1 MLSPNPNS
9 SKSSIA
15 SAKET
20 NPPFKSSKGS
30 KEEDI
35 LKIAVEVLEELKV
48 GKNKIGRGDS
58 KTVAANS
65 SMAEVMGGV
74 VTDGRSIKKRK
85 SNIEVK
91 DINAS
96 KYPICPRCKG
106 EFFTFNAVVE
116 HLRKNPNCA
125 ASGTSN
131 TSQPDL
137 NKGKTKTQFYDRN
150 NFFLILIIII
160 IIISFLS
167 FFLLTLY
174 NIFFSVV
181 S

>member
-131 TSQPDL
+131 TCQPDL

-150 NFFLILIIII
+150 NFFFH
-160 IIISFLS
+160 SYYYY
-167 FFLLTLY
+167 Y
-174 NIFFSVV
+174 NYFIFIFFS
-181 S
+181 SHSL

>member
-20 NPPFKSSKGS
+20 NPPFKSSSKGS

-35 LKIAVEVLEELKV
+35 LKIALEVLEELKM

-65 SMAEVMGGV
+65 SMAEVMGRV
-74 VTDGRSIKKRK
+74 VTDGRSIKRRK
-85 SNIEVK
+85 NNIEVK

-137 NKGKTKTQFYDRN
+137 NKGKTKTQFSDKKLFLLFLFYYYYFIYV
-150 NFFLILIIII
+150 FF
-160 IIISFLS
+160 
-167 FFLLTLY
+167 LTLY
-174 NIFFSVV
+174 NMFSLVV

>member
-20 NPPFKSSKGS
+20 NPPFKSSSKGS
-30 KEEDI
+30 KDEDI
-35 LKIAVEVLEELKV
+35 LKIALEVLEELKM

-65 SMAEVMGGV
+65 SMAEVMGRV
-74 VTDGRSIKKRK
+74 VTDGRSIKRRK
-85 SNIEVK
+85 NNIEVK

-137 NKGKTKTQFYDRN
+137 NKGKTKTQFYDRK
-150 NFFLILIIII
+150 L
-160 IIISFLS
+160 
-167 FFLLTLY
+167 FLLL
-174 NIFFSVV
+174 FLLFLFLLLLL
-181 S
+181 